1 MSPPLPAYQ
10 EVIDYIFGL
19 TVPGVKL
26 ELTRVEQFMEA
37 LGTPYRAYPTIH
49 IAGTNG
55 KGSTAAMLASVL
67 AAAGM
72 RVGLFTS
79 PHLIRPNERIKV
91 NGQEIPDQLIVE
103 RVTEW
108 KPLIEA
114 YGITFFEVLTA
125 LGFWYFKNQQ
135 VDVAVIETGL
145 GGRLDATNVLT
156 PILSVITSV
165 DMDHMN
171 ILGNTIEAI
180 TAEKAGIIKRGVP
193 VVLAENS
200 QPVQAVIQK
209 YARQENTELLYA
221 PDYCDILQQE
231 VRFPR
236 QVLTCQTDV
245 EEYRIDSPLLG
256 IHQAQ
261 NVAVA
266 LAAISRFPFEIS
278 REAILIGMAKVR
290 WPGRMQVIQTE
301 PRVLYDVAHN
311 PAGVRQ
317 LLQSLR
323 YAGFGET
330 VLLLGLNQRKDADG
344 IMEILA
350 SWPGEIGLYAY
361 QGESTVPL
369 KKLLELQQLNLHITD
384 VFENFTDG
392 ITWAEMVRSQHD
404 RPAICIFGSHYLAEE
419 IFPYYKVNS
428 AVNNI

>member
-1 MSPPLPAYQ
+1 MSQSLPTYHD
-10 EVIDYIFGL
+10 VIDYIFGL

-26 ELTRVEQFMEA
+26 ELTRVERFMEA
-37 LGTPYRAYPTIH
+37 LGNPHRAFPAIH

-67 AAAGM
+67 MATGR

-79 PHLIRPNERIKV
+79 PHLLRPNERIKV
-91 NGQEIPDQLIVE
+91 NGQEISDEVIVE
-103 RVTEW
+103 RVTAW

-114 YGITFFEVLTA
+114 NEITFFEVLTA
-125 LGFWYFKNQQ
+125 LGYWYFKDQQ
-135 VDVAVIETGL
+135 IDVAVIETGL
-145 GGRLDATNVLT
+145 GGRLDATNVIT
-156 PILSVITSV
+156 PVLSVITSV

-180 TAEKAGIIKRGVP
+180 AAEKAGIIKPGVP

-200 QPVQAVIQK
+200 QPVQTVIQS
-209 YARQENTELLYA
+209 YARQQHADLLYA
-221 PDYCDILQQE
+221 PDYCDVLQQE
-231 VRFPR
+231 VIFPR
-236 QVLTCQTDV
+236 QVLTCQTVDDD
-245 EEYRIDSPLLG
+245 YRIDSPLLG

-266 LAAISRFPFEIS
+266 LTALARLPFQIS
-278 REAILIGMAKVR
+278 REAILSGLAEVA
-290 WPGRMQVIQTE
+290 WQGRMQVLQTE
-301 PRVLYDVAHN
+301 PPVLYDVAHN

-344 IMEILA
+344 IVDVLA

-361 QGESTVPL
+361 RGESTVPL
-369 KKLLELQQLNLHITD
+369 KKLLELQQSNPHITN
-384 VFENFTDG
+384 VFENFNDG
-392 ITWAEMVRSQHD
+392 VTWAETVRSQHD

-419 IFPYYKVNS
+419 IFPHFSIK
-428 AVNNI
+428 